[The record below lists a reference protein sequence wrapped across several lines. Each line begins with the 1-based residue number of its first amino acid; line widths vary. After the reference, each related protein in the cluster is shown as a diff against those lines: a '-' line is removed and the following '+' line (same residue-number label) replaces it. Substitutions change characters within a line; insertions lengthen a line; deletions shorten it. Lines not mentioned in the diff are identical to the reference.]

1 MKSKLI
7 NKKPKTFAVIFDTGD
22 EVMAGLKKFAREQ
35 RLSASHF
42 TAIGA
47 FSTAVIGF
55 FNLAKREY
63 KRIPISEQVEVLSL
77 LGDAALVDGEPQLHA
92 HVVLGKSDGTAHGGH
107 LLEAQ
112 VRPTLEV
119 ILIES
124 PRHLHRVHDAATGLQ
139 LIDINEEQE
148 RKTAARTKG
157 SRTLKNPSRRDY
169 RHWWSS
175 DGGRT
180 N

>member
-7 NKKPKTFAVIFDTGD
+7 NKRPKTFAVVFETGD
-22 EVMAGLKKFAREQ
+22 EVMAGLKRFAREQ

-47 FSTAVIGF
+47 FSAAVIGF
-55 FNLAKREY
+55 FNLVKREY

-77 LGDAALVDGEPQLHA
+77 LGDVTLVDGEPQLHA

-124 PRHLHRVHDAATGLQ
+124 PRHLHRAHDPETGLP
-139 LIDINEEQE
+139 LIELNEAQE
-148 RKTAARTKG
+148 PKMPQKAKL
-157 SRTLKNPSRRDY
+157 SRTLKNPARRDY
-169 RHWWSS
+169 RALVE
-175 DGGRT
+175 
-180 N
+180 